1 MWCAFYSQWGK
12 DKPINDKKKHV
23 AKQQLS
29 VLQSAPVSVGLV
41 NFMRHYLLV
50 TALKVIQYGLSSFL
64 CATHI
69 ITDNNSACLFTCIT
83 LV

>member
-1 MWCAFYSQWGK
+1 MWCASIHNGAK
-12 DKPINDKKKHV
+12 TSLLMIKKKHV

-50 TALKVIQYGLSSFL
+50 TAVKVIQYVLSSFL
-64 CATHI
+64 CATHLK
-69 ITDNNSACLFTCIT
+69 TDNNSACLFTCIT